1 MHGPDRE
8 AAAAAG
14 TPGAPAFRRDRA
26 VLLALLLAA
35 SAASWIWTVRMAEE
49 MGGHRAHG
57 HVHGAG
63 LWTLFAM
70 WAVMMAGMMIPPE
83 VPVLL
88 RLARTRRERSGRSP
102 LSGTAA
108 FLGGYLVPWTVFS
121 LAAAAFQVVLQA
133 RGLLDHEMA
142 TTSPGLAAALLLA
155 AGAVQLSPLKRACL
169 DRCGAEGSLDRGGG
183 PAAALAAGF
192 GYGTLSIA
200 SCGLL
205 MLILFATGV
214 MNLPSMVLLTLLLIA
229 EKLAPPVWRLPA
241 AVGVLLLAWGG
252 LTLAG

>member
-1 MHGPDRE
+1 M
-8 AAAAAG
+8 AAADAMN
-14 TPGAPAFRRDRA
+14 APAPALRRAQQRDRS
-26 VLLALLLAA
+26 VLLALLAAA
-35 SAASWIWTVRMAEE
+35 SAASWAWTVRMAQE
-49 MGGHRAHG
+49 MGGHPG
-57 HVHGAG
+57 HVHGPG
-63 LWTLFAM
+63 LWPLFAM

-108 FLGGYLVPWTVFS
+108 FLAGYLVPWTVFS
-121 LAAAAFQVVLQA
+121 LAAAGLQITLQA

-142 TTSPGLAAALLLA
+142 TTSRGLAAALLLA

-169 DRCGAEGSLDRGGG
+169 DRCGSEGTLDRGGG
-183 PAAALAAGF
+183 AAGALAAGF
-192 GYGTLSIA
+192 GYGTVSIA
-200 SCGLL
+200 SCGPL

-214 MNLPSMVLLTLLLIA
+214 MNLPSMALLTVFLLA
-229 EKLAPPVWRLPA
+229 EKVAPRGWRLPA
-241 AVGVLLLAWGG
+241 AVGVMLVAWGG